1 MHLLKALSLGF
12 AAGILAAV
20 TILPASAQVL
30 EIMVTDNLGHS
41 LTVADGSA
49 GDSNPNANAV
59 SIDSSL
65 LGFFPNLIGI
75 SNVTA
80 SFSQPGGNQSRLTTT
95 GDLFGNTSSI
105 FTINSS
111 INWVVNPAGLARM
124 FNDTNTVSFNNS
136 VGTSGTDRDGV
147 HTGNVLH
154 GQNISDTPFTY
165 NSTGALPNSGAGMGP
180 GFVFLNTGA
189 FAITSTT
196 VISVV
201 NQGESQYTTNSIIQ
215 TAAAAVPE
223 PGALATFA
231 GLATIG
237 MGFIVKRRRSK
248 TVHLV

>member
-1 MHLLKALSLGF
+1 MHLRKALSLGI

-41 LTVADGSA
+41 LTVTDGGA

-59 SIDSSL
+59 SIDSAL
-65 LGFFPNLIGI
+65 LAAFPNLVQPPLGT

-95 GDLFGNTSSI
+95 GDLFGNTAAT
-105 FTINSS
+105 FTVNSS
-111 INWVVNPAGLARM
+111 INGVIIPNGLVRM
-124 FNDTNTVSFNNS
+124 FNDTNTVSFNS
-136 VGTSGTDRDGV
+136 SPGTSGTDTDGV

-154 GQNISDTPFTY
+154 GQNITDTPFTY

-189 FAITSTT
+189 FAITSITT
-196 VISVV
+196 IGVI

-215 TAAAAVPE
+215 AAAVPE
-223 PGALATFA
+223 PGAMAMFA
-231 GLATIG
+231 GLGVTGSLFA
-237 MGFIVKRRRSK
+237 VRRLRRSK
-248 TVHLV
+248 K